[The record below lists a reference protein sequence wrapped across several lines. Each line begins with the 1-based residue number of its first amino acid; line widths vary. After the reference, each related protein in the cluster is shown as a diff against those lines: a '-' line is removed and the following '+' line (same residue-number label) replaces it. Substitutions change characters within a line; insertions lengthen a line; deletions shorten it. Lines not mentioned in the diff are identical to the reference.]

1 MTRQVLVRM
10 QIGINVLA
18 AVLVIGLLLAG
29 EIRIVL
35 MLAAVYAVLFVIIG
49 AWLISVRRS
58 RRRNPPTAN

>member
-1 MTRQVLVRM
+1 MSRRELTYV
-10 QIGINVLA
+10 QIGVNVLA
-18 AVLVIGLLLAG
+18 AFLVIGLLLAG

-58 RRRNPPTAN
+58 RRRDS